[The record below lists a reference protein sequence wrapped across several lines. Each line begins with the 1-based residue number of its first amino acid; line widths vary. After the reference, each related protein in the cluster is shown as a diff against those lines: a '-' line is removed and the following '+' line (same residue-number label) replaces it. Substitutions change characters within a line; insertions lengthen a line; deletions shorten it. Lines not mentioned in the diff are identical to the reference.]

1 MIPRIFSSF
10 SLVLVLS
17 LCACEG
23 TYTHQLNFNPSEP
36 LRVAVLPFTAVD
48 AQGKPHEL
56 EGRLLVDNIS
66 LVSSEVNDSPTLI
79 LRKLTL
85 AELERSGLD
94 VLAAALIDIDLPH
107 HGFGRADGTLDL
119 EKLYHASPQDLCKN
133 FLTCDAVLYGNVRK
147 WDRTYLGLQSIN
159 TVALDL
165 KIVSARDGKVLF
177 ETSAEDSDSRGL
189 TKGPTGISS
198 LVLEP
203 IKGLDSDIIA
213 GLARNLVA
221 KMLEPLDVSKRPEY
235 LASAPPAVMAV
246 SHDAPVG
253 GLSRKNPLVVVMFG
267 TPGSQ
272 ASFSIGATIKNI
284 PMVERSP
291 GHYYGEYIPLASDKL
306 SSATVKV
313 SLADK
318 FGRTT
323 EQEVARNPV
332 SLG

>member
-1 MIPRIFSSF
+1 MVCI
-10 SLVLVLS
+10 LA
-17 LCACEG
+17 ACEG

-48 AQGKPHEL
+48 PQGKPHEL
-56 EGRLLVDNIS
+56 EGRLFVDNVSI
-66 LVSSEVNDSPTLI
+66 VSSEVTQSPTQI

-94 VLAAALIDIDLPH
+94 VLTTALIDIDLPH
-107 HGFGRADGTLDL
+107 HGYAKSDGTLDL
-119 EKLYHASPQDLCKN
+119 EKLYNTTPQDLCSN

-147 WDRTYLGLQSIN
+147 WDRTYLAVQSIN

-165 KIVSARDGKVLF
+165 KLVSARDGKVLF
-177 ETSAEDSDSRGL
+177 ESSAEDSESRGL

-213 GLARNLVA
+213 NLARNLVA
-221 KMLEPLDVSKRPEY
+221 KMLEPLDVTKRPEY
-235 LASAPPAVMAV
+235 LASAPPSVLAV
-246 SHDAPVG
+246 SHDAINLN
-253 GLSRKNPLVVVMFG
+253 LSRNQPLIVLMFG

-272 ASFSIGATIKNI
+272 ASFSIGTAIEHI
-284 PMVERSP
+284 PMVERAP
-291 GHYYGEYIPLASDKL
+291 GHYYGEYLPLASDKI
-306 SSATVKV
+306 SSAEVKV
-313 SLADK
+313 YLVDK
-318 FGRTT
+318 YGRSTQ
-323 EQEVARNPV
+323 QEVARPPV

>member
-1 MIPRIFSSF
+1 MRELFRYWTILI
-10 SLVLVLS
+10 
-17 LCACEG
+17 LCALSACQG

-36 LRVAVLPFTAVD
+36 LRVAVLPFTALD
-48 AQGKPHEL
+48 SQGKPHEL

-66 LVSSEVNDSPTLI
+66 LVSSESLDSPTQI

-107 HGFGRADGTLDL
+107 HGFGRDDGTLDL
-119 EKLYHASPQDLCKN
+119 EKLYRTSPKDLCTN
-133 FLTCDAVLYGNVRK
+133 FLTCDAVMYGNVKK

-165 KIVSARDGKVLF
+165 KLVSARDGKVLF
-177 ETSAEDSDSRGL
+177 ETAAEDSDSRGL
-189 TKGPTGISS
+189 TKGPTGLSS

-213 GLARNLVA
+213 ALARNLVA
-221 KMLEPLDVSKRPEY
+221 QMLEPLDVSKKPEY

-246 SHDAPVG
+246 SHDAPSS
-253 GLSRKNPLVVVMFG
+253 GLSRKQPLVVVMFG
-267 TPGSQ
+267 TPASQ
-272 ASFSIGATIKNI
+272 ASFSIGSTILNI

-291 GHYYGEYIPLASDKL
+291 GHYYGEYLPLASDRF
-306 SSATVKV
+306 SAAEVKV
-313 SLADK
+313 FLADK
-318 FGRTT
+318 YGRTT
-323 EQEVARNPV
+323 QQKIARAAI

>member
-1 MIPRIFSSF
+1 MPASFRLLIVAMISS
-10 SLVLVLS
+10 LT
-17 LCACEG
+17 ACQG

-36 LRVAVLPFTAVD
+36 LRVAVLPYSAVD
-48 AQGKPHEL
+48 SQGKPHEL
-56 EGRLLVDNIS
+56 ESRLLVDNVS
-66 LVSSEVNDSPTLI
+66 LISSEVTESPTQI

-107 HGFGRADGTLDL
+107 HGFGKDDGSLDL
-119 EKLYHASPQDLCKN
+119 EKLYRTSPQDLCTH
-133 FLTCDAVLYGNVRK
+133 FLTCDAVMYGNVRK

-165 KIVSARDGKVLF
+165 KLVSARDGKVLF
-177 ETSAEDSDSRGL
+177 ETSAEDSESRGL

-221 KMLEPLDVSKRPEY
+221 QMLVPLDVKKRPEY
-235 LASAPPAVMAV
+235 LASAPPAVLAV
-246 SHDAPVG
+246 SHDAPSSG
-253 GLSRKNPLVVVMFG
+253 TLSRKQPMVVVMFG

-272 ASFSIGATIKNI
+272 ASFSIGTSVQNI

-291 GHYYGEYIPLASDKL
+291 GHYYGEYLPLVSDKFT
-306 SSATVKV
+306 AAEVKV
-313 SLADK
+313 FLADK

-323 EQEVARNPV
+323 QQSVARTAV